1 MGQPTHNSAQ
11 QQQEEQNKAQDPA
24 TTTTT
29 SPPPASASAPRSEP
43 PPTSQAGTN
52 PTSLPPAALDLAAK
66 LFDLARA
73 GDTATI
79 SQYLSA
85 GIPPNLTNHAG
96 DTLLMLAAY
105 HGHVDT
111 VRALLDKGADPNVL
125 NDRGQSPLAGVLFK
139 GFDEVAKVLWEKGG
153 DVRAGQ
159 PSALDCAYMFK
170 RREML
175 RLWGEPIPDEPETQ
189 PAQTQEWA

>member
-11 QQQEEQNKAQDPA
+11 QQQGDKNNGQSSA
-24 TTTTT
+24 TTSTT
-29 SPPPASASAPRSEP
+29 SPPSAPSAPRSEP
-43 PPTSQAGTN
+43 PPTSQPGSN
-52 PTSLPPAALDLAAK
+52 PTALPPAALDLAAK

-105 HGHVDT
+105 HGHVET
-111 VRALLDKGADPNVL
+111 VKILLDKGADPNVL

-175 RLWGEPIPDEPETQ
+175 RLWGEPIPDEPEGR
-189 PAQTQEWA
+189 PAETQEWA